1 MQDRPTRRDL
11 NDRPPADANFPR
23 SVLLGCLAIIA
34 LTLIAYVPAIRSGY
48 IWDDDF
54 YLTNNRVIRTPDG
67 LLRTW
72 VEPTANP
79 QYYPLVFTSFWI
91 EYRLW
96 GLHPAGY
103 HAVNILLHAAG
114 ACLLWSILRRLNVP
128 GAWLGA
134 LLFAVHPVQVESVAW
149 VTERKNV
156 LSGVLFFAALL
167 SYLRFALPD
176 SPLQRRWGC
185 YALALLLFLAA
196 LFSKSVT
203 CSLPAVILILLWWK
217 RDRLRLA
224 DIVPLLPMFA
234 IGFAMAAVTVW
245 VEHHHVRTKDLQLG
259 LLPLERILLA
269 GRAVWFY
276 FGKILL
282 PFGLTFSYEKWTISS
297 QKPMQFFAPLG
308 LLLVIITLWLAR
320 RRIGKAPLAALL
332 LYVIM
337 LVPALGFID
346 VYPFRYSWV
355 ADHFQYLAAAV
366 PIAALVG
373 LAWRYLSSNQPLGRI
388 LAAAV
393 VLLFCVLTLQQA
405 RAYRDERT
413 LWADTLEKNPESWMA
428 HNNLG
433 KLLLDAGNLDEAQP
447 HFEEAHRLNPQFAL
461 ALSNW
466 ATIEMKRRNF
476 PRAIQICERAV
487 RTTDPNVAEAYVNL
501 GQASVQIGEFTKA
514 FESYR
519 SAIERAPDYVL
530 ARMSLA
536 DLLLAFNKMDE
547 AEQQLREVIRIDPED
562 AEPRALLGKLYAAR
576 GNNAAAIEQYLAASR
591 LRPGE
596 PVILKS
602 IASLYALLGRRS
614 DAIEYAQRAVQ
625 FNPEDVEAAQ
635 MLAALR
641 DPATTLPAAP

>member
-1 MQDRPTRRDL
+1 MQKPAHASPQPAPDRRNT
-11 NDRPPADANFPR
+11 
-23 SVLLGCLAIIA
+23 LAGMIA
-34 LTLIAYVPAIRSGY
+34 IFAITFVAYVPAIRAGY

-54 YLTNNRVIRTPDG
+54 YLTRNRVVHSPDG

-72 VEPTANP
+72 IEPTAHP

-103 HAVNILLHAAG
+103 HAVNVLLHAAA
-114 ACLLWSILRRLNVP
+114 ACLLWCILRHLNVP

-156 LSGVLFFAALL
+156 LSGFLFFAALR
-167 SYLRFALPD
+167 SYLRFALPEV
-176 SPLQRRWGC
+176 PAPRRWGC
-185 YALALLLFLAA
+185 YALSLLLFLAA

-203 CSLPAVILILLWWK
+203 CSLPAVILVLLWWK

-224 DIVPLLPMFA
+224 DLLPLLPMFA
-234 IGFAMAAVTVW
+234 IGVAMAAVTVW

-259 LLPLERILLA
+259 LSSIERVLLA

-282 PFGLTFSYEKWTISS
+282 PFALTFSYEKWPISS
-297 QKPMQFFAPLG
+297 EKPMQFFAPLG
-308 LLLVIITLWLAR
+308 LLLVIVTLWLAR
-320 RRIGKAPLAALL
+320 RRIGKAPLAAVL
-332 LYVIM
+332 LYLIM

-366 PIAALVG
+366 PITALVG
-373 LAWRYLSSNQPLGRI
+373 LAWRYLSNNPPLGRL

-393 VLLFCVLTLQQA
+393 VLLSCVLTVRQA
-405 RAYRDERT
+405 RAYRDEQT
-413 LWADTLEKNPESWMA
+413 IWTDTLDKNPDSWLA
-428 HNNLG
+428 RNNLG
-433 KLLLDAGNLDEAQP
+433 KLLLEAGKLDEAQSL
-447 HFEEAHRLNPQFAL
+447 FEEAHRLNPQFAL
-461 ALSNW
+461 ALSNL
-466 ATIEMKRRNF
+466 ATVEMQRRNYV
-476 PRAIQICERAV
+476 RARELCEQAV
-487 RTTDPNVAEAYVNL
+487 RSTDTNLAEAYVNL
-501 GQASVQIGEFTKA
+501 GQASMALGDFTKA
-514 FESYR
+514 FASYR

-530 ARMSLA
+530 ARLSLA
-536 DLLLAFNKMDE
+536 ELLTEFGKSPE
-547 AEQQLREVIRIDPED
+547 AEQQLREIIRIDPED
-562 AEPRALLGKLYAAR
+562 AEPRAMLGKLLSDR
-576 GNNAAAIEQYLAASR
+576 GDRAGALEQYLSASR

-602 IASLYALLGRRS
+602 IASLYALLGRRN

-625 FNPEDVEAAQ
+625 FNPDDVEAAQ

>member
-1 MQDRPTRRDL
+1 MLMQKPANSSLPTTTPTR
-11 NDRPPADANFPR
+11 NI
-23 SVLLGCLAIIA
+23 LGGIIA
-34 LTLIAYVPAIRSGY
+34 IVAITFVVYIPAIRSGFV
-48 IWDDDF
+48 WDDDF
-54 YLTNNRVIRTPDG
+54 YLTNNRVIRAPDG

-72 VEPTANP
+72 IEPTANP
-79 QYYPLVFTSFWI
+79 QYYPLVFSSFWI

-103 HAVNILLHAAG
+103 HTVNVLLHAAA

-128 GAWLGA
+128 GAWLAA

-156 LSGVLFFAALL
+156 LSGILFFAALL

-176 SPLQRRWGC
+176 SPLPRRWGC
-185 YALALLLFLAA
+185 YALSLLLFLAA

-224 DIVPLLPMFA
+224 DVLPLLPMFA
-234 IGFAMAAVTVW
+234 IGVAMAAVTVW

-297 QKPMQFFAPLG
+297 QKPMQFFPPLG

-320 RRIGKAPLAALL
+320 RRIGRAPLAAML

-373 LAWRYLSSNQPLGRI
+373 LAWLYLSSNPPLGR
-388 LAAAV
+388 LFAASITLLSV
-393 VLLFCVLTLQQA
+393 VLTFRQA
-405 RAYRDERT
+405 RAYHDEQT
-413 LWADTLEKNPESWMA
+413 LWADTLNKNPESWMA

-433 KLLLDAGNLDEAQP
+433 KLLLDQGKIDEAQP

-461 ALSNW
+461 ALSNL
-466 ATIEMKRRNF
+466 ATVEMQHRNF
-476 PRAIQICERAV
+476 QRALELCEQAV

-501 GQASVQIGEFTKA
+501 GQASVRFGDFTKA
-514 FESYR
+514 FASYR

-536 DLLLAFNKMDE
+536 DLLLEFNKPDE
-547 AEQQLREVIRIDPED
+547 AVQQLREVIRIDPDD
-562 AEPRALLGKLYAAR
+562 AEPRAMLGKLYATR
-576 GNNAAAIEQYLAASR
+576 GDHAAALEQYLIASR

-602 IASLYALLGRRS
+602 IASLYALLGRRN
-614 DAIEYAQRAVQ
+614 DAIEFAQRAVQ
-625 FNPEDVEAAQ
+625 FNPDDVEASQ

-641 DPATTLPAAP
+641 DPTTTLPAAP